1 MDTKKPVIAL
11 MYDFDKTLCTTDMQ
25 DYSFIP
31 GLGLSPNA
39 FWNMSRNMAE
49 QNHMD
54 RILAYMYLMVTK
66 AREKNQP
73 IRKDDLVRL
82 GSDIELYPGVVDWF
96 ERINTYAQNQGAI
109 VQHYIISS
117 GLKEIIQG
125 SVVSRFFQEIFAC
138 SFHYNEEGMADWPAV
153 TVNYT
158 TKTQFLFRINKN
170 VVDISHDVE
179 LNQYIPE
186 EDRPVPFKNM
196 IYFGDG
202 LTDVPCMKLVKN
214 NGGVSVAV
222 YTVKEKAD
230 ELLRDRRVNFI
241 APANYEKDGDLDL
254 LIKKVIS
261 GMAGADRLA
270 KISRAQYLDA
280 IKS

>member
-1 MDTKKPVIAL
+1 MGNIKPVIAL

-31 GLGLSPNA
+31 GLGLSPDA

-49 QNHMD
+49 QTHMD
-54 RILAYMYLMVTK
+54 RILAYMYLMVKK
-66 AREKNQP
+66 ASEKNRP
-73 IRKDDLVRL
+73 IKKGDLAGL
-82 GSDIELYPGVVDWF
+82 GKDIELYPGVGGWF
-96 ERINTYAQNQGAI
+96 EAINAHAAALGIEA
-109 VQHYIISS
+109 QHYIISS
-117 GLKEIIQG
+117 GLREIIEG
-125 SVVSRFFQEIFAC
+125 SVVSSFFKEIFAC
-138 SFHYNEEGMADWPAV
+138 SFHYDEQGIADWPAV

-170 VVDISHDVE
+170 ILDISQDVE

-214 NGGVSVAV
+214 NGGVSIAV
-222 YTVKEKAD
+222 YTERNKAE
-230 ELLRDRRVNFI
+230 ELLRDHRVNFI
-241 APANYEKDGDLDL
+241 APANYETGGELESLVKE
-254 LIKKVIS
+254 VITN
-261 GMAGADRLA
+261 MAGADRLS
-270 KISRAQYLDA
+270 KKSREQYLGA
-280 IKS
+280 LKK

>member
-222 YTVKEKAD
+222 YTEKKKAD

-241 APANYEKDGDLDL
+241 APANYEKDGELDL

>member
-1 MDTKKPVIAL
+1 MNIKKPVIAL

-39 FWNMSRNMAE
+39 FWNMSRNLAE

-54 RILAYMYLMVTK
+54 RILAYMYLMVMK

-73 IRKDDLVRL
+73 IRKDDLIRL
-82 GSDIELYPGVVDWF
+82 GNDIELFPGVADWF
-96 ERINTYAQNQGAI
+96 DRMNAYAQAQGAI
-109 VQHYIISS
+109 AQHYIISS

-138 SFHYNEEGMADWPAV
+138 SFHYNEEGVADWPAV

-170 VVDISHDVE
+170 IVNIAHDVE

-186 EDRPVPFKNM
+186 EDRPVPFTNM

-202 LTDVPCMKLVKN
+202 LTDVPCMKLVKS

-222 YTVKEKAD
+222 YTDKKKAD

-241 APANYEKDGDLDL
+241 APADYEKDGELEM
-254 LIKKVIS
+254 LIKEVITN
-261 GMAGADRLA
+261 MAGADRLA
-270 KISRAQYLDA
+270 KISRAQYLKA
-280 IKS
+280 LKS

>member
-39 FWNMSRNMAE
+39 FWNMSRKMAE

-222 YTVKEKAD
+222 YTEKKKAD

>member
-1 MDTKKPVIAL
+1 
-11 MYDFDKTLCTTDMQ
+11 
-25 DYSFIP
+25 
-31 GLGLSPNA
+31 
-39 FWNMSRNMAE
+39 
-49 QNHMD
+49 
-54 RILAYMYLMVTK
+54 
-66 AREKNQP
+66 
-73 IRKDDLVRL
+73 
-82 GSDIELYPGVVDWF
+82 
-96 ERINTYAQNQGAI
+96 
-109 VQHYIISS
+109 
-117 GLKEIIQG
+117 
-125 SVVSRFFQEIFAC
+125 
-138 SFHYNEEGMADWPAV
+138 MADWPAV